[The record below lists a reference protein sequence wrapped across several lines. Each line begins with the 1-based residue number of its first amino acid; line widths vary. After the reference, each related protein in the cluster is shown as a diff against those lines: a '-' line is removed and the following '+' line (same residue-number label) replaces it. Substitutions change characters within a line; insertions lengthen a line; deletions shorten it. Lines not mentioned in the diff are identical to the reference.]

1 MTTAVDGR
9 TARAQRTLRIIS
21 DAHIGLINDGELK
34 PSAKQIAARA
44 GVSVRALWDHF
55 KDMEALMANTA
66 ARQLAEQDEAFEPVP
81 VGMPLAERIATY
93 SSQRAAILEAIAPLA
108 RAADL
113 QRPFSA
119 ALQQNLQENLNRIR
133 NDVERLFEAELAG
146 LDLSHRT
153 RLVLSICTAADWANW
168 KLLRDSLGQSTNE
181 ARAVVENTLTALL
194 DGPPTGPDN
203 TRKQNP

>member
-1 MTTAVDGR
+1 MTGAVDGR

-21 DAHIGLINDGELK
+21 EAHIGLINDGELK

-66 ARQLAEQDEAFEPVP
+66 ARQLAEQDEAFGPVP
-81 VGMPLAERIATY
+81 AVLPLAERVAAY
-93 SSQRAAILEAIAPLA
+93 SSQRAAILEAVAPLA

-119 ALQQNLQENLNRIR
+119 ALQQNLQENLKRIR
-133 NDVERLFEAELAG
+133 DDVERLFEAELAG
-146 LDLSHRT
+146 LDPAHRT
-153 RLVLSICTAADWANW
+153 RLVLSICATADWANW
-168 KLLRDSLGQSTNE
+168 KLLRDSLGQSPDQ
-181 ARAVVENTLTALL
+181 ARAVVENTLAALL
-194 DGPPTGPDN
+194 DAASAGPN
-203 TRKQNP
+203 NKRKQNP

>member
-1 MTTAVDGR
+1 MTGAVDGR

-55 KDMEALMANTA
+55 KDMEAVMANTA

-81 VGMPLAERIATY
+81 AGLPLPERIAAY
-93 SSQRAAILEAIAPLA
+93 CRQRAAILEAIAPLA

-113 QRPFSA
+113 QRPFSR
-119 ALQQNLQENLNRIR
+119 ALQQNLQENLKRIKD
-133 NDVERLFEAELAG
+133 DVERLFEAELGG
-146 LDLSHRT
+146 LDPAHRT
-153 RLVLSICTAADWANW
+153 RMVLSICAAADWATW
-168 KLLRDSLGQSTNE
+168 KLLRDSLGQSPDE
-181 ARAVVENTLTALL
+181 AQAVVENMLAALL
-194 DGPPTGPDN
+194 DALPAGPEIK
-203 TRKQNP
+203 RKQNP

>member
-1 MTTAVDGR
+1 MDGR
-9 TARAQRTLRIIS
+9 TARARRTLRIIS

-55 KDMEALMANTA
+55 KDMEALMASTA
-66 ARQLAEQDEAFEPVP
+66 ARQLAEQDEAFNPVP
-81 VGMPLAERIATY
+81 VGLPLAERVAAY
-93 SSQRAAILEAIAPLA
+93 SWQRAEILEAIAPLA

-113 QRPFSA
+113 QRPFSE

-146 LDLSHRT
+146 LDRGHRT
-153 RLVLSICTAADWANW
+153 RTVLSICAASDWANW
-168 KLLRDSLGQSTNE
+168 KLLRDSLGQSVEE

-194 DGPPTGPDN
+194 EGPTTGPEN

>member
-1 MTTAVDGR
+1 MTGAVDGR

-55 KDMEALMANTA
+55 KDMESLMANTA

-81 VGMPLAERIATY
+81 AGLPQAERIAAY
-93 SSQRAAILEAIAPLA
+93 CQQRAAILEAIAPLA

-113 QRPFSA
+113 QRPFSV
-119 ALQQNLQENLNRIR
+119 ALQQNLQENLERIR
-133 NDVERLFEAELAG
+133 DDVERLFDAELGG
-146 LDLSHRT
+146 LDPAHRT
-153 RLVLSICTAADWANW
+153 RMVLSVCAAADWANW
-168 KLLRDSLGQSTNE
+168 KLLRDCLGQSPDE
-181 ARAVVENTLTALL
+181 ALAVLENTLAALL
-194 DGPPTGPDN
+194 AGPPAGSEN
-203 TRKQNP
+203 KRKQKP

>member
-1 MTTAVDGR
+1 MTGALDGR

-21 DAHIGLINDGELK
+21 EAHIGLINDGELR

-66 ARQLAEQDEAFEPVP
+66 ARQLAEQDEALEPVP
-81 VGMPLAERIATY
+81 VVLPLAERVAAY
-93 SSQRAAILEAIAPLA
+93 SSQRASILEAVAPLA

-119 ALQQNLQENLNRIR
+119 ALQQNLQENLKRIR
-133 NDVERLFEAELAG
+133 DDVERLFEAELGG
-146 LDLSHRT
+146 LDPAHRT
-153 RLVLSICTAADWANW
+153 RMVLSICAAADWANW
-168 KLLRDSLGQSTNE
+168 KLLRDSFGQSSDE
-181 ARAVVENTLTALL
+181 ARAVVENTLAALL
-194 DGPPTGPDN
+194 DAPSAGPN
-203 TRKQNP
+203 NKRKLNP

>member
-1 MTTAVDGR
+1 MRTAVDGR
-9 TARAQRTLRIIS
+9 TARARRTLRIIS

-44 GVSVRALWDHF
+44 GVSVRALWDHY

-66 ARQLAEQDEAFEPVP
+66 ARQLTEQDEAFKPVP
-81 VGMPLAERIATY
+81 VELPLAERVAAY
-93 SSQRAAILEAIAPLA
+93 SSQRAAVLEAIAPLA

-119 ALQQNLQENLNRIR
+119 VLQQNLQENLKRIR
-133 NDVERLFEAELAG
+133 NDVERLFDLELAG
-146 LDLSHRT
+146 LDPARRT
-153 RLVLSICTAADWANW
+153 RMVLSICTAADWATW
-168 KLLRDSLGQSTNE
+168 KLLRDSLGQSVE
-181 ARAVVENTLTALL
+181 QARAVVENTLTALL
-194 DGPPTGPDN
+194 DGPTTGPDN

>member
-1 MTTAVDGR
+1 MTGALDGR

-21 DAHIGLINDGELK
+21 EAHIGLINDGELR

-66 ARQLAEQDEAFEPVP
+66 ARQLAEQDEALEPVP
-81 VGMPLAERIATY
+81 VVLPLAERVAAY
-93 SSQRAAILEAIAPLA
+93 SSQRASILEAVAPLA

-119 ALQQNLQENLNRIR
+119 ALQQNLQENLKRIR
-133 NDVERLFEAELAG
+133 DDVERLFEAELGG
-146 LDLSHRT
+146 LDPAHRT
-153 RLVLSICTAADWANW
+153 RMVLSICAAADWANW
-168 KLLRDSLGQSTNE
+168 KLLRDSFGQSSDE
-181 ARAVVENTLTALL
+181 ARAVVENTLAALL
-194 DGPPTGPDN
+194 DAPSAGPN
-203 TRKQNP
+203 NKRKQNP